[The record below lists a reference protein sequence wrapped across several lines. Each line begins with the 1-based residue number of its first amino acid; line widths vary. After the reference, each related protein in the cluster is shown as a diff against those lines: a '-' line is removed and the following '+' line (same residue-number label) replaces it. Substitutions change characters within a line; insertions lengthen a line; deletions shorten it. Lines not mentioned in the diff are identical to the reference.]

1 MKITG
6 KFKDIIL
13 RDGKMVADNEWISNT
28 IVVDAKEYGDCG
40 SFLVALVKKDF
51 NVVTGINYMMV
62 GSGSN
67 DYKEFKDKISKT
79 TPLAGITGF
88 QGKSPDNWFWATEIK
103 SADMDYLEGPDGN
116 EVITKKITNKLEIRV
131 AFGKDMPLPETLN
144 FGEFALIGSDG
155 VGTNLSRI
163 FFINYVN
170 HGIIT
175 KLANDTILRT
185 VHLTFLG

>member
-13 RDGKMVADNEWISNT
+13 RDGKMISDNDWTSNT
-28 IVVDAKEYGDCG
+28 IIVDTENHGDCG
-40 SFLVALVKKDF
+40 SFLAALVKKDF
-51 NVVTGINYMMV
+51 KEITGINYMVV
-62 GSGSN
+62 GSGSK
-67 DYKEFKDKISKT
+67 DYKEFKDRISKT
-79 TPLAGITGF
+79 TQLKDIINF
-88 QGKSPDNWFWATEIK
+88 QGKSPDDWLWATEIETT
-103 SADMDYLEGPDGN
+103 DMDYLDGPDGN
-116 EVITKKITNKLEIRV
+116 EVITKEITNKLEIRV
-131 AFGKDMPLPETLN
+131 TFERDKPKPETLN

-155 VGTNLSRI
+155 FGNNLSKI

>member
-13 RDGKMVADNEWISNT
+13 RDGKMVADNGWTSNT
-28 IVVDAKEYGDCG
+28 IVVDEEDHGDCG
-40 SFLVALVKKDF
+40 SFLVALVKKEF
-51 NVVTGINYMMV
+51 NGITGINYMVV
-62 GSGSN
+62 GSGSK
-67 DYKEFKDKISKT
+67 DYKDFKDKISKIN
-79 TPLAGITGF
+79 PLSGITVF

-103 SADMDYLEGPDGN
+103 NANMDYLEGPDGN

-131 AFGKDMPLPETLN
+131 TFGKDIPVPETLY

-155 VGTNLSRI
+155 VGTSLSKI

-170 HGIIT
+170 KGIIT